1 MCGLEGINILNIKLA
16 RVRLSQRASEEIFGK
31 VSKLFISYIEAMAQT
46 FPEEDLY
53 RWINW

>member
-53 RWINW
+53 R